1 MTLDNLEI
9 ACRVLLNDNA
19 TLPIDWENQS
29 LDETG
34 AHYSC
39 QFIPEVVEN
48 LALDFNG
55 IQDHNGIFQVN
66 INLNKDKGKEGL
78 TGYLSEL
85 ETIFNRGTTL
95 SYGGVTGFVERV
107 YYNSGV
113 VNNEWFTV
121 SFSVDVRSL
130 S

>member
-1 MTLDNLEI
+1 MKRGRN
-9 ACRVLLNDNA
+9 
-19 TLPIDWENQS
+19 
-29 LDETG
+29 
-34 AHYSC
+34 YSC
-39 QFIPEVVEN
+39 QFIPEAVEN

-85 ETIFNRGTTL
+85 ETIFNRGTAL
-95 SYGGVTGFVERV
+95 NYGGVTGFVERV

-130 S
+130 FMSELGDFDARNIQKNGRKNRKCGY